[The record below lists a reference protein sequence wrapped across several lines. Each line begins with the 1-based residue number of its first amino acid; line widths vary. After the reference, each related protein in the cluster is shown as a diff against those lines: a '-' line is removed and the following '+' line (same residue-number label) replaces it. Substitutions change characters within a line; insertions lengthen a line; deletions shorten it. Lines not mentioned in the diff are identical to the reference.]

1 MSKLKLILKNDL
13 GWKIFGTWMLSFIVP
28 MLLFGLILFIQYG
41 DNIMTVFKSGFDVWQ
56 RSGYMSI
63 EKVNREINLWTLDD
77 PKFQDH
83 EVLDQKLA
91 NLFGE
96 QHAFPNLIVERK
108 GEEVTSLIT
117 LTEEQRS
124 QLETAFSKLNQNV
137 LPEFGAKDVFNNE
150 ELLEKTGY
158 VLYRQVDFY
167 YEDDEEGSIYLFIK
181 YSNVP
186 YKVLKVIGDNLVYVS
201 IIMMGL
207 NALIS
212 LYMIKRMAKPF
223 NNLLNAMKRYQIND
237 FTPRLEESN
246 KHKMINTINTAVNDM
261 AGELQTSQEKSI
273 KMEASRTE
281 FIAKISHDTKTPLA
295 SIRAHTEA
303 IRDGL
308 ITDDKKRVKYTNNIL
323 KKVHALDHMINELSL
338 YSELEVGL
346 NQYTFSEVNLGYYLE
361 DILEEFQYDLDNNK
375 VKLNYHNML
384 SEETF
389 IHLDVHRFQRVIINL
404 INNSIRYGQREQL
417 VIDVTVSVNEG
428 LAKICVRD
436 NGIGL
441 TIEDPHVLL
450 TSFVR
455 GEASRDPNNSG
466 SGLGLAIVQSIINK
480 HEGDIII
487 NTEAGVYFE
496 VCMTLPLEGGYFE
509 ENTNN

>member
-1 MSKLKLILKNDL
+1 MSKLKSILKNDL

-28 MLLFGLILFIQYG
+28 MLLFGLILFVQYG
-41 DNIMTVFKSGFDVWQ
+41 DNIMTVFRSGFDIWQ

-63 EKVNREINLWTLDD
+63 EKVSREINLWTLDE

-83 EVLDQKLA
+83 EILDEKLD
-91 NLFGE
+91 NLFGD
-96 QHAFPNLIVERK
+96 HAFPNLIVERK
-108 GEEVTSLIT
+108 GEDVASLIA
-117 LTEEQRS
+117 LSEEERS
-124 QLETAFSKLNQNV
+124 ELETAFSKLNQNI
-137 LPEFGAKDVFNNE
+137 LPEFGEEDVFNNE

-167 YEDDEEGSIYLFIK
+167 YDDGEEGSIYLFIK

-186 YKVLKVIGDNLVYVS
+186 YKVLKVIGDNIIYVS
-201 IIMMGL
+201 IIMMAI

-223 NNLLNAMKRYQIND
+223 NNLLNAMKRYQVND
-237 FTPRLEESN
+237 FTPRLEENN
-246 KHKMINTINTAVNDM
+246 KHKMIKVINSAVNDM
-261 AGELQTSQEKSI
+261 ASELLTSQEKSL

-308 ITDDKKRVKYTNNIL
+308 ITDDDKREKYTNNIL

-346 NQYTFSEVNLGYYLE
+346 NQYAFSKVNLGYYIE
-361 DILEEFQYDLDNNK
+361 DILEELQYDLDKNK
-375 VKLNYHNML
+375 VTLNYHNRL
-384 SEETF
+384 IEEIF
-389 IHLDVHRFQRVIINL
+389 LYIDVNRFQRVMMNL
-404 INNSIRYGQREQL
+404 VNNSVKYGQREQL
-417 VIDVTVSVNEG
+417 TIDVTVDMHDG
-428 LAKICVRD
+428 MAKICIRD
-436 NGIGL
+436 NGVGL
-441 TIEDPHVLL
+441 TIEDPHILL

-455 GEASRDPNNSG
+455 GEISRDPNNSG
-466 SGLGLAIVQSIINK
+466 SGLGLAIVKSIINK
-480 HEGDIII
+480 HEGDITI

-496 VCMTLPLEGGYFE
+496 VCMRLPLEGGYFE
-509 ENTNN
+509 ENTYN

>member
-1 MSKLKLILKNDL
+1 MSKLKSILKNDL
-13 GWKIFGTWMLSFIVP
+13 GWKVFGTWMLSFIVP
-28 MLLFGLILFIQYG
+28 IFLFGLVLFIQYG
-41 DNIMTVFKSGFDVWQ
+41 DNIITVFKSGFDIWQ

-63 EKVNREINLWTLDD
+63 EKINREINLWTLDE

-83 EVLDQKLA
+83 KILDDKLEVLFDD
-91 NLFGE
+91 
-96 QHAFPNLIVERK
+96 HSTSSLIVERK
-108 GEEVTSLIT
+108 GDEVTSLIP
-117 LTEEQRS
+117 LSEKEKSELQ
-124 QLETAFSKLNQNV
+124 TAFSKLDEQI
-137 LPEFGAKDVFNNE
+137 LPEFGAEDVFNNE

-158 VLYRQVDFY
+158 VLYRQIDFY
-167 YEDDEEGSIYLFIK
+167 YADGEEGSIYLFIK

-186 YKVLKVIGDNLVYVS
+186 YKVMRVIGDNILYVT
-201 IIMMGL
+201 IIMLGI

-223 NNLLNAMKRYQIND
+223 NNLLNAMKRYKVND
-237 FTPRLEESN
+237 FTPRLEESE
-246 KHKMINTINTAVNDM
+246 KHRMVNVINSAVNDM
-261 AGELQTSQEKSI
+261 ASELQVSQEKSI
-273 KMEASRTE
+273 KMEASRRE
-281 FIAKISHDTKTPLA
+281 FVAKISHDTKTPLA

-308 ITDDKKRVKYTNNIL
+308 ITDDEKRIKYTENIL

-346 NQYTFSEVNLGYYLE
+346 NQYSFSKVNLGYYLE
-361 DILEEFQYDLDNNK
+361 DILEELQYDLDKNK
-375 VKLNYHNML
+375 VKLNFHNLL
-384 SEETF
+384 SEE
-389 IHLDVHRFQRVIINL
+389 ISIYLDVNRFQRVMINL
-404 INNSIRYGQREQL
+404 INNSVRYGQREQL
-417 VIDVTVSVNEG
+417 MIDVTVKSHEG
-428 LAKICVRD
+428 FAKIYVRD

-441 TIEDPHVLL
+441 TIDDPHVLL

-466 SGLGLAIVQSIINK
+466 SGLGLAIAKSIINK
-480 HEGDIII
+480 HEGDITI

-509 ENTNN
+509 ENIDN